1 MASGKEKEEKNAVV
15 GEVRLKPLGQV
26 RVVPTQKA
34 SEPPPDKRIH
44 PRRPLPLVPEAPA
57 EEDKKR

>member
-15 GEVRLKPLGQV
+15 REVRLKPLGQV
-26 RVVPTQKA
+26 QVVPTQKA
-34 SEPPPDKRIH
+34 PEPPPDKRIH

-57 EEDKKR
+57 EEDEKQ